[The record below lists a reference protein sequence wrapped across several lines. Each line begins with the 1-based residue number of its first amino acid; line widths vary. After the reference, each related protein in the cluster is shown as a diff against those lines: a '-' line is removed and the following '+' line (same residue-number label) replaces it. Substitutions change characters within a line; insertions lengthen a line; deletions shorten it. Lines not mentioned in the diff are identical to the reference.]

1 MLIPLT
7 QQIIGI
13 FYSYDVAGLFREHET
28 QQMVAEQKNEVF
40 TKMYLNK
47 NNDTFWGELEY
58 HC

>member
-13 FYSYDVAGLFREHET
+13 FYTYDVTNLFKEHET

-47 NNDTFWGELEY
+47 NNDTFWI
-58 HC
+58 